1 MRTRQDKPKKPRV
14 INLTD
19 EVWNDFLQLKER
31 DDKSWDLFL
40 RELMDVI
47 KLVKNL

>member
-1 MRTRQDKPKKPRV
+1 MRTRPDKPKKPRV
-14 INLTD
+14 IKLTD